1 MQLSFS
7 ITAIQQETPDTKTFY
22 LRQTAGTPIQYKAG
36 QFLTFL
42 FTDGGQQVRRSYS
55 LGSTPGIDDVI
66 FITVKRKPNGSISRQ
81 LADHYHPGDTLTA
94 IPPSGRFVLVQPV
107 TAQTHVFIAAGSG
120 ITPVFALIKQLLHH
134 QPQTNVLLVNQSRDE
149 QDVIYAAHLS
159 QLQQQFAGRFTIIQL
174 YSNPASHQ
182 YLPQRLNNTLLE
194 GMVKKALSN
203 TPLASIQ
210 FYLCGP
216 TAFML
221 MAQFTLKLLHC
232 TDGQIL
238 REQFVIT
245 PPAAPPPLHDTT
257 PKTVTIFYQQQQYQ
271 LQVAWPATILQAAL
285 QQSIPL
291 PYSCRAGICSA
302 CTATCANGNIT
313 MGTNEVLT
321 EKDLKNGLVL
331 TCTGYALTNC
341 TITYAQ

>member
-22 LRQTAGTPIQYKAG
+22 LRQTEGTPVQYKAG
-36 QFLTFL
+36 QFITFL
-42 FTDGGQQVRRSYS
+42 FMDGGQPVRRSYS
-55 LGSTPGIDDVI
+55 MGSSPGIDNEL
-66 FITVKRKPNGSISRQ
+66 FITVKRKPNGSISRR
-81 LADHYHPGDTLTA
+81 LTDHYKPGDTLTA
-94 IPPSGRFVLVQPV
+94 IPPSGRFVLAQPV

-120 ITPVFALIKQLLHH
+120 ITPIFALIKQLLHH
-134 QPQTNVLLVNQSRDE
+134 QPKTNVLLVNQSRNE
-149 QDVIYAAHLS
+149 QDVIYAAQLH
-159 QLQQQFAGRFTIIQL
+159 QLQQQFAGRFTIVQL

-194 GMVKKALSN
+194 GMVKKLLSN
-203 TPLASIQ
+203 TLLPSIQ

-216 TAFML
+216 PAFML

-257 PKTVTIFYQQQQYQ
+257 PKTVTIFYQQQQYR

-285 QQSIPL
+285 QQGIPL
-291 PYSCRAGICSA
+291 PYSCRAGICST
-302 CTATCANGNIT
+302 CTATCTSGSIT

-321 EKDLKNGLVL
+321 ENDLKNGLVL

-341 TITYAQ
+341 TITYPQ